1 MCSWGLKKLM
11 CSVPET
17 KAYIKIGKHKYKTE
31 RTFKKKK
38 KSGSTYTAVANDI
51 PYKYPLEI

>member
-1 MCSWGLKKLM
+1 M

-38 KSGSTYTAVANDI
+38 KKSGSTYTAVANDI

>member
-1 MCSWGLKKLM
+1 M

-17 KAYIKIGKHKYKTE
+17 KAYIKIGKRKYKTE
-31 RTFKKKK
+31 RTLKKKM
-38 KSGSTYTAVANDI
+38 SGSTYTAVANDI